1 MITFERLFASLAS
14 IALLLSLY
22 SSTIGAKVPPLGLFL
37 DANSVKECHTLTGK
51 WVPIRRV
58 PDTVM
63 GCAKPTVDGGLP
75 CTVSEDC
82 STVCVID
89 NSSKNPRQSCYGWTV
104 VTGECLRLADS
115 PEREICFD

>member
-1 MITFERLFASLAS
+1 MITFKRLRVSLAPV
-14 IALLLSLY
+14 ALLLCF
-22 SSTIGAKVPPLGLFL
+22 SSSAIGAQLYPLGLFL
-37 DANSVKECHTLTGK
+37 DANSVKECQTLAGK

-63 GCAKPTVDGGLP
+63 GCAKPTVDGGLA
-75 CTVSEDC
+75 CTASEDC

-89 NSSKNPRQSCYGWTV
+89 NSATNPRQSCYGWTV
-104 VTGECLRLADS
+104 LTGECLRLADS